1 MSAVTFFIPGA
12 PVGKQHARSATRI
25 RQGADGQAQAHTR
38 HYTPAK
44 TAHYEAR
51 VSWIAKQAFG
61 NRPLITGPVDIEL
74 RIFLPVPAS
83 WPKRRRALA
92 LAGLVLP
99 TVKPDIDNIEK
110 AVYDAL
116 NKVVWQDDALVC
128 DVVKSKRY
136 AEQAG
141 VKVTI
146 KPIDAAQPT

>member
-1 MSAVTFFIPGA
+1 MITFFIPGP
-12 PVGKQHARSATRI
+12 PVGKQRARSATRI
-25 RQGADGQAQAHTR
+25 GKGADGQAKTITR

-44 TAHYEAR
+44 TANYEAL
-51 VSWIAKQAFG
+51 VSWIAKQAIG
-61 NRPLITGPVDIEL
+61 NQPLLTGPVDVVM

-83 WPKRRRALA
+83 WSQRRRALA

-116 NKVVWQDDALVC
+116 NKVVWQDDVLVC
-128 DVVKSKRY
+128 DVLKSKRY
-136 AEQAG
+136 AEQPG

-146 KPIDAAQPT
+146 KPIENAQAA